1 MTNNNKKEK
10 TMRVTIRRYA
20 LIMTTAITTLLSLA
34 GCSDQQQDALL
45 EQTLNMAREAASLE
59 LKQSQLSDVSMTYLE
74 RQTDGPVMLLLH
86 GFSANKDNWLQFS
99 NELPKH
105 FHLIIPD
112 LAGHGDTPA
121 PEGGDY
127 GLIRQAER
135 LHELMQNLKI
145 DQFHIAGNSMGG
157 AISAIYSTLYPQD
170 IQSLTLI
177 DAAGVEAPNPSEYME
192 GLKDGK
198 NPLIATDKESFEYR
212 LDFVMSKAPPL
223 PWPLRPAMMRK
234 AVARVDLNRAIFS
247 DMIATKDQL
256 AASDFEAQ
264 LEERITMPTLIIWGE
279 EDRVLDVS
287 AVEVFKQKIP
297 HAKVKI
303 YPEIGHLPMIE
314 IPQQTAE
321 LYADFVASAE

>member
-1 MTNNNKKEK
+1 
-10 TMRVTIRRYA
+10 MRLIIQRCA
-20 LIMTTAITTLLSLA
+20 LIMTTLIGLA

-45 EQTLNMAREAASLE
+45 EKTINMARDAANLE

-74 RQTDGPVMLLLH
+74 RDAEGPVMLLLH

-99 NELPKH
+99 YELPENYR
-105 FHLIIPD
+105 LIIPD

-121 PEGGDY
+121 PKGEDY

-157 AISAIYSTLYPQD
+157 AISAIYSTLYPEE
-170 IQSLTLI
+170 IRSLTLI
-177 DAAGVEAPNPSEYME
+177 DAAGVDAPKPSEYME
-192 GLKDGK
+192 GLKEGK
-198 NPLIATDKESFEYR
+198 NPLIATDNDSFEYR
-212 LDFVMSKAPPL
+212 MDFVMSKAPPL
-223 PWPLRPAMMRK
+223 PWPLRPALMRQ
-234 AVARVDLNRAIFS
+234 AVARADINREIFN

-256 AASDFEAQ
+256 TESGFEAQ
-264 LEERITMPTLIIWGE
+264 LEQHVTMPTLIIWGE

-303 YPEIGHLPMIE
+303 YPEIGHLPMVE
-314 IPQQTAE
+314 IPAETAE
-321 LYADFVASAE
+321 LYAEFVASAE